1 MESTISELHGRGLVT
16 PPTITE
22 RDTLASTTSVL
33 SLEDALT
40 SSLDLNPFLNKWDYR
55 WIRIAEEVKTWS
67 KDPNKKVGCVL
78 VKGKRDIAKG
88 YNGFPEKLSDDL
100 SRLKDPGF
108 KDKVIIHAEKN
119 AIYHALDFGVS
130 VRGCSAYVTFH
141 PCARCASMLIE
152 VGIKKIVCPS
162 PRDSPDKWKRDFA
175 LSSDILYEAG
185 VLVLYYD
192 SANLPQT

>member
-1 MESTISELHGRGLVT
+1 MELTISELHGRGSVIPL
-16 PPTITE
+16 TITE
-22 RDTLASTTSVL
+22 TPTLTNTISAL
-33 SLEDALT
+33 SLENSSKNT
-40 SSLDLNPFLNKWDYR
+40 SSSNNPFLSKWDFR
-55 WIRIAEEVKTWS
+55 WIRMAEEVKTWS

-100 SRLKDPGF
+100 SRLKNPEF

-119 AIYHALDFGVS
+119 AIYHALDFGIP
-130 VRGCSAYVTFH
+130 VRGCTAYITYH

-152 VGIKKIVCPS
+152 VGIQKIVCPS
-162 PRDSPDKWKRDFA
+162 PKPAPPKWEQDFA

-185 VLVLYYD
+185 VLVLYYIPEV
-192 SANLPQT
+192 SPL